1 MKEALDGGVDMDD
14 VWAKHGWG
22 GRRRKAP
29 DR

>member
-1 MKEALDGGVDMDD
+1 MKEALDSGVDMDD

-22 GRRRKAP
+22 GRRAKTP